1 MLRSLNLH
9 KIDPF
14 NSSFIYK
21 DYMLILY
28 TFYTDYLQIIR
39 TIKNKIKSKSIFIK
53 VFKTYFLI
61 LSVSNYTKYAIINT
75 RMIST
80 SMIT

>member
-1 MLRSLNLH
+1 M
-9 KIDPF
+9 
-14 NSSFIYK
+14 
-21 DYMLILY
+21 Y
-28 TFYTDYLQIIR
+28 TFYRDYLQILN

-61 LSVSNYTKYAIINT
+61 LSVANYTKYTNINA

>member
-1 MLRSLNLH
+1 MH
-9 KIDPF
+9 
-14 NSSFIYK
+14 
-21 DYMLILY
+21 ILY
-28 TFYTDYLQIIR
+28 TFPTDYPQIYTRILSN
-39 TIKNKIKSKSIFIK
+39 IINKDIFIK

-61 LSVSNYTKYAIINT
+61 LSVANYTKYTIINT

>member
-9 KIDPF
+9 KAPPVKL
-14 NSSFIYK
+14 SFIYK

-28 TFYTDYLQIIR
+28 TFYTDYLQILY

-53 VFKTYFLI
+53 VFKTYFYI
-61 LSVSNYTKYAIINT
+61 LSVSYYTK
-75 RMIST
+75 
-80 SMIT
+80 